1 MVNIRYT
8 NIDNYK
14 NLVISFC
21 NKKII
26 TISNYKPIIKIQ
38 TF

>member
-1 MVNIRYT
+1 MSVRYT
-8 NIDNYK
+8 NRNNYK

-21 NKKII
+21 NKKVI

>member
-1 MVNIRYT
+1 MSVRYT
-8 NIDNYK
+8 NINNYK

-21 NKKII
+21 NKKVI
-26 TISNYKPIIKIQ
+26 TISNYKPMIKIQ

>member
-1 MVNIRYT
+1 MNIGYI
-8 NIDNYK
+8 NINGYK

-21 NKKII
+21 NKKVI